1 MATVDTTH
9 PDYDKHKCYWDRI
22 EDVIEGQDKLHEK
35 REAYLPCL
43 KDQSDDDYKSYLQR
57 AFLYN
62 ATARTLEG
70 MKGLLFRKPTKID
83 YPAGMEDIIQDITLS
98 GMSLEQF
105 IKDIAEDAIAINN
118 YGILVDIPDIKTEG
132 LTQADVS
139 RLNIR
144 PYIREYDA
152 DSIINWRM
160 GLVNN
165 KYILTLAVLTENFEI
180 QKNEFKS
187 ECETRYRVL
196 DLFNGIYRQRVF
208 RINDKNEDELITE
221 IFPIMNGN
229 YLTFIPFIF
238 DSDIECPP
246 LLDLANTNIAHYRV
260 NADYEH
266 GCHFTGLPTA
276 VVAGYQ
282 KMDANEKLYIGS
294 QSAWVFSDPQA
305 SAKFLE
311 FTGQGLGALER
322 NLDRKEQQ
330 MAVLGARMLAQDKKM
345 AEAAETAIIRRAGEN
360 SILENISITLT
371 EKINKALAI
380 LSEWAGFS
388 TPATIEI
395 NRDFLGSQM
404 TAQDITALV
413 ASWQAGAISRNTLFY
428 NFQQGELYP
437 DEMTIEDEQTAID
450 NAPIDFNI

>member
-1 MATVDTTH
+1 MANVNTQH
-9 PDYDKHKCYWDRI
+9 EEYSEYKEYWERI
-22 EDVIEGQDKLHEK
+22 EDVLEGQDILHKKGEK
-35 REAYLPCL
+35 YLPRL
-43 KDQSDDDYKSYLQR
+43 KDQADDDYKSYLSR
-57 AFLYN
+57 AYFYN
-62 ATARTLEG
+62 ATSRTLEG
-70 MKGLLFRKPTKID
+70 LKGLLFRKPPVIE
-83 YPAGMEDIIQDITLS
+83 YPTNMEYIINDITLT

-105 IKDIAEDAIAINN
+105 AKDIAEDAIAINN
-118 YGILVDIPDIKTEG
+118 YGILVDIPNINTKG
-132 LTQADVS
+132 MTQAEVS
-139 RLNIR
+139 ALNIR

-152 DSIINWRM
+152 ESIINWKQ

-165 KYILTLAVLTENFEI
+165 KYVLTMAVLTEDFEI
-180 QKNEFKS
+180 QENEFKT
-187 ECETRYRVL
+187 EEETRYRVL
-196 DLFNGIYRQRVF
+196 DLVNGIYRQRVF
-208 RINDKNEDELITE
+208 RINDKNEDELISE
-221 IFPIMNGN
+221 IYPKMNGN
-229 YLTFIPFIF
+229 YLTYIPFIF
-238 DSDIECPP
+238 DCDIECPP
-246 LLDLANTNIAHYRV
+246 LLDLTNTNLAHYRI

-276 VVAGYQ
+276 IVSGYQ
-282 KMDANEKLYIGS
+282 KVNPNEELYIGS
-294 QSAWVFSDPQA
+294 QSAWVFADPQA

-330 MAVLGARMLAQDKKM
+330 MAILGARLLAQDKKM

-360 SILENISITLT
+360 SILENISITLSQN
-371 EKINKALAI
+371 INKALAI

-413 ASWQAGAISRNTLFY
+413 SSWQSGAISKNTLFY

-437 DEMTIEDEQTAID
+437 DGLTMEDEQTAID
-450 NAPIDFNI
+450 NQGM